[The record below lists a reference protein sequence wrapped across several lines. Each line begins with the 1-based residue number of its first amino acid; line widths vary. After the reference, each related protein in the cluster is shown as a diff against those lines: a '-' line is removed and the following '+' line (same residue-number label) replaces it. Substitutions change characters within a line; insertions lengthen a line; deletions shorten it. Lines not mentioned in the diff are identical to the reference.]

1 MHIKKIYKNEAKSR
15 SLNLGKYPEAPAEN
29 CSQAEWDEYLKKV
42 LAVKDGGTGK
52 WKVGTGKWK
61 VDEEPVTY
69 KNYVHALAAI
79 RSGYA
84 DEPNDLLGIQE
95 YITEVINDFKEAG
108 VKDAFQKT
116 ISYSEYVDSVTD
128 PSGNTWN

>member
-52 WKVGTGKWK
+52 WKVDG
-61 VDEEPVTY
+61 EPVTY

-79 RSGYA
+79 RTGYA

-116 ISYSEYVDSVTD
+116 ISYSEFVDSVTD